1 MTMSY
6 SFRRAAIAAAVT
18 AAACAAFPAW
28 SIDLAEAYRLARE
41 QDASIRA
48 SRAAADAG
56 RERLPQARAQ
66 FFPNISANFSR
77 NKNDLETTAPNAFGI
92 ESTTND
98 KYTSSNDTLTLRQP
112 IYRKQLFAQYR
123 QAKALV
129 EDANASLERDEQNLV
144 MRVTQ
149 AYFEALQAEEQ
160 VVLIGLQKTAY
171 AAQLD
176 SARKSLT
183 AGAGTRTDID
193 EAQARLDLALAQE
206 LEARQNVDL
215 ARRRLQVLINQPVT
229 QLAPVDVRKL
239 QLTPPTPA
247 SLEEW
252 MALAEAASP
261 ELQAA
266 RAQVE
271 AARADVERV
280 KAGHYP
286 TLDAVAQ
293 ISRSNSENVTRLFSR
308 YDNKQIGL
316 QLAIPI
322 FQGGYV
328 NSQVRQAL
336 AVLERNE
343 NQLEELRRD
352 LGVRVHGEFRGV
364 TEGVLKVRAFEQA
377 VRSSE
382 QLAVS
387 SRRSHEAGARTR
399 IDILNAEQQAG
410 LARRD
415 LGQARF
421 QYLLARVRLKALTG
435 GLRPENIDEV
445 NGWLQH

>member
-1 MTMSY
+1 MSNR
-6 SFRRAAIAAAVT
+6 FRRTAIAAIT
-18 AAACAAFPAW
+18 IAACSALPAW
-28 SIDLAEAYRLARE
+28 SLDLAEAYRLARE
-41 QDASIRA
+41 QDATIRA

-56 RERLPQARAQ
+56 RERLPQAKAQ
-66 FFPNISANFSR
+66 FLPNISANVSR
-77 NKNDLETTAPNAFGI
+77 FKNDLDTTTPNALGV

-112 IYRKQLFAQYR
+112 IFRKQLFAQYR

-129 EDANASLERDEQNLV
+129 EDANATLERDEQNLV

-149 AYFEALQAEEQ
+149 AYFEALMADEQ

-171 AAQLD
+171 SAQLD
-176 SARKSLT
+176 AARKGLA

-193 EAQARLDLALAQE
+193 EAQARLDLAVAQE

-215 ARRRLQVLINQPVT
+215 ARRRLQVLINQPIT
-229 QLAPVDVRKL
+229 QPLAPVDIRKL
-239 QLTPPTPA
+239 QLSAPTPA
-247 SLEEW
+247 TLEEW
-252 MALAEAASP
+252 TALAEAASP
-261 ELQAA
+261 ELQSA

-271 AARADVERV
+271 AARADVDRV

-316 QLAIPI
+316 QLAIPL

-328 NSQVRQAL
+328 NSQVREAL
-336 AVLERNE
+336 AVLERSE
-343 NQLEELRRD
+343 NKLEELRRD

-382 QLAVS
+382 QLALS
-387 SRRSHEAGARTR
+387 SRRSKEAGARTV

-410 LARRD
+410 QARRD
-415 LGQARF
+415 LAQARF
-421 QYLLARVRLKALTG
+421 QYLLAHVRLKALTG
-435 GLRPENIDEV
+435 GFRPENIDEI

>member
-1 MTMSY
+1 MSHN
-6 SFRRAAIAAAVT
+6 FRRVAIAAIT
-18 AAACAAFPAW
+18 AAACAALPAW

-66 FFPNISANFSR
+66 FLPNISANFSR
-77 NKNDLETTAPNAFGI
+77 HKNDLDTTAPNALGI

-112 IYRKQLFAQYR
+112 IFRKQLFAQYR

-129 EDANASLERDEQNLV
+129 EDANATLERDEQNLV

-171 AAQLD
+171 TAQLD
-176 SARKSLT
+176 SARKSLS

-215 ARRRLQVLINQPVT
+215 ARRRLQTLINQPIT

-247 SLEEW
+247 ALEEW
-252 MALAEAASP
+252 TTLAEAASP
-261 ELQAA
+261 ELQSA

-271 AARADVERV
+271 AARADVEKA

-286 TLDAVAQ
+286 TLDAIAQ

-308 YDNKQIGL
+308 YENKQIGL

-328 NSQVRQAL
+328 NSQVREAL
-336 AVLERNE
+336 AILERSE
-343 NQLEELRRD
+343 NKLEELRRD

-415 LGQARF
+415 LAQARF

-435 GLRPENIDEV
+435 GFRPENIDEI